1 MVEEL
6 GEVMKADKRWKTHR
20 NHRYEPDEKLDE
32 IADVFITAMNIS
44 IHSGFTAEDIEK
56 AISNKIK
63 ENPKWEYYQ
72 DYIGDPEPHKCPVCG
87 EYEFEDILCHDI
99 CPVCGWEDDG
109 MEVDP
114 RDENGGPSE
123 EFIEHKK
130 WFEDQRK
137 LNPKFKITS
146 RRKIIK

>member
-1 MVEEL
+1 MAGKNNELKTSYDNQVHFQEAITGVKCPGDNLRQFSYHIQAMVEEL

-63 ENPKWEYYQ
+63 EN
-72 DYIGDPEPHKCPVCG
+72 
-87 EYEFEDILCHDI
+87 YERLKVEK
-99 CPVCGWEDDG
+99 
-109 MEVDP
+109 
-114 RDENGGPSE
+114 RSE
-123 EFIEHKK
+123 FY
-130 WFEDQRK
+130 D
-137 LNPKFKITS
+137 S
-146 RRKIIK
+146 CC